1 MLLSY
6 SVKNFKSIKEECT
19 FSLIPGRKMKRFEDN
34 VITSESGI
42 RGLKS
47 AVIVGENGGGK
58 TNFIQSLD
66 FLKFLFNSAE
76 EIKTMRS
83 LLHYDDAKKKS
94 TQEFRVSVCLER
106 IIYDYTLILDGTSIK
121 EERLDVGI
129 SESKKMNVFSI
140 YRSDF
145 KDVGKKIEIKF
156 EWEMDA
162 RLIDE
167 QKIKSDAVQNSNR
180 LFILKL
186 ELLDVEVVKPFCDWM
201 RNKLIVHSP
210 SNISYAKFLET
221 QKQEEDLEI
230 LQDERFI
237 EIFQLVDPSII
248 KLKIDEEEPFKDS
261 IVIRRSENGKEY
273 RTRMSKESSGIRDFF
288 AWSID
293 IWRVIYDDCTVFAD
307 EMDKVLNPLLSE
319 RVVTLIHGSEHKG
332 QFVFSTHN
340 VLHMNTINFMKQQLW
355 ITTRNKEDMST
366 NLYSLA
372 EYKDFRY
379 DRTNIYELYLSGLL
393 GGTIDC

>member
-19 FSLIPGRKMKRFEDN
+19 FSLIPGRKMKRFENN

-210 SNISYAKFLET
+210 SNISYAKFLEI

-393 GGTIDC
+393 GGTIDG

>member
-210 SNISYAKFLET
+210 SNISYAKFLEI

-393 GGTIDC
+393 GGTIDG

>member
-66 FLKFLFNSAE
+66 FLKFLFNSTE
-76 EIKTMRS
+76 EIKTIRS

-156 EWEMDA
+156 EWKMDA

-167 QKIKSDAVQNSNR
+167 QKIKSNSVQNSNR

-210 SNISYAKFLET
+210 SNISYAKFLEI

-393 GGTIDC
+393 GGTIDG